1 MNAAQQIATLLDA
14 HKRSAHFPFR
24 RWETDEACFWA
35 LHAFYGDFFRLAVG
49 HMAAAFE
56 DVLPPRFG
64 ALQPSLDKVLR
75 PEPLRRVTLTPAT
88 EGGMLLMVVR
98 EADEGFEAGCRGLAG
113 FPDRSWMSIALD
125 VAPKRLEAVARII
138 GAYVEAPFLGID
150 EEARMGRGFIDDL
163 GPVFERPGRRRA
175 ELSLQGDV
183 PAYEYIRRRKA
194 RGMR

>member
-24 RWETDEACFWA
+24 RWETEDACFWA
-35 LHAFYGDFFRLAVG
+35 LHAFYGDFFRI
-49 HMAAAFE
+49 AAGEIATAFE

-75 PEPLRRVTLTPAT
+75 PEPLRRVTLTPVT
-88 EGGMLLMVVR
+88 QGGMMLMTVKQ
-98 EADEGFEAGCRGLAG
+98 ADEGFEAGRGGLAG
-113 FPDRSWMSIALD
+113 FPDRSWMSIAVD
-125 VAPKRLEAVARII
+125 FAPRRLEAVARII

-150 EEARMGRGFIDDL
+150 EEAHMGKGFIDDL

-183 PAYEYIRRRKA
+183 PAYDYIPRRKA
-194 RGMR
+194 RGLR